1 MSGVT
6 RAELEARL
14 EQVRRRTEALIQ
26 AIACEFARAELSAE
40 SREPVRRP
48 RRRRAGLPSAP
59 HLSIV
64 R

>member
-1 MSGVT
+1 VTAAIT

-14 EQVRRRTEALIQ
+14 EKERRRTEALIQ
-26 AIACEFARAELSAE
+26 AVANEFARAELSAE
-40 SREPVRRP
+40 NKAVRRP
-48 RRRRAGLPSAP
+48 RRRRARSPSAP